1 MDPTSQSPA
10 GFSAQDLLASSGSP
24 VSVADAV
31 LVLIVDFRYL
41 HPSDEQLREY
51 APAPKLEKKDK
62 KKQRQQDKSGGNGA
76 SNGATF
82 NIPRNIELQVW
93 DRTEV

>member
-1 MDPTSQSPA
+1 MISWFD
-10 GFSAQDLLASSGSP
+10 
-24 VSVADAV
+24 V
-31 LVLIVDFRYL
+31 RYL
-41 HPSDEQLREY
+41 HPTDEQLREF

-82 NIPRNIELQVW
+82 NIPRNIELQVISHKFLSQL
-93 DRTEV
+93 